1 MPQNKT
7 GVHALVRRPSG
18 ASKMTAENAKAQL
31 RAALAKSQN
40 KRVPVLG
47 ATAETVLPAVIG
59 AFQEHA
65 AQGAAKQIDEKIIAQ
80 ALAAKVVPFDADGP
94 ADPPSS

>member
-1 MPQNKT
+1 M
-7 GVHALVRRPSG
+7 
-18 ASKMTAENAKAQL
+18 
-31 RAALAKSQN
+31 
-40 KRVPVLG
+40 PVLG